1 MASGAASPKTTEM
14 PSTPAVVVSHT
25 LSDTFPFTRPSLHN
39 EGRRVS
45 AALHY
50 LSVAERLVRVTV
62 VRVTVTGPVVFL
74 FRLLHDK
81 GFGGQQ
87 HRSD

>member
-1 MASGAASPKTTEM
+1 M
-14 PSTPAVVVSHT
+14 PSTPAAVISHT
-25 LSDTFPFTRPSLHN
+25 LSDTFPFTHSSSHD
-39 EGRRVS
+39 EGRRIS
-45 AALHY
+45 GALRY
-50 LSVAERLVRVTV
+50 WSVAERLVRVTV

>member
-1 MASGAASPKTTEM
+1 M
-14 PSTPAVVVSHT
+14 PSTPAVVISHT
-25 LSDTFPFTRPSLHN
+25 LSDTFPFTHPPPSHN
-39 EGRRVS
+39 EGRRFPG
-45 AALHY
+45 ALRY
-50 LSVAERLVRVTV
+50 WSVAERLVRVTV